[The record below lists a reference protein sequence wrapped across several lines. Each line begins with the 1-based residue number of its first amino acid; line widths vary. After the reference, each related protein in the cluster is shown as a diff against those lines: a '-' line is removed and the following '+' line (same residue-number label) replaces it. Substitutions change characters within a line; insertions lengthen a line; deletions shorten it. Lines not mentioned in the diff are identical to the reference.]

1 MTELPIHIVDDEESQ
16 RWVKAGLQDLY
27 GPRLRGDQSRSELF
41 DVVARL
47 GQP

>member
-1 MTELPIHIVDDEESQ
+1 MTERVRTLVV
-16 RWVKAGLQDLY
+16 RLKAGLQDLY